1 MIQIMTDSYDD
12 VGDDD
17 DDDDDR
23 DDDDYNAVY
32 HDTDYK

>member
-32 HDTDYK
+32 HDTDYI